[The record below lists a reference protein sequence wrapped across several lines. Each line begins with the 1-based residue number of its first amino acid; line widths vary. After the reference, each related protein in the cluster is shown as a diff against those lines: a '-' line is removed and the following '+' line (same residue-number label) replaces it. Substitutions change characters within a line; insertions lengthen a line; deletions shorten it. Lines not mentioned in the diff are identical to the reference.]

1 MKLSTKGR
9 YGLRAAVELAVR
21 SEEGPVSLSVIASEQ
36 NVSEAY
42 LEQLMRSL
50 KSAGLVSTTR
60 GKTGGY
66 LLSRPAK
73 DISAKELLA
82 ALEGSTAVVDCVG
95 TDAEAGACENACT
108 CAARPLFL
116 SLQSRIDAVLDETSL
131 ADLCDDYIEQKRRIE
146 NAKGLS

>member
-21 SEEGPVSLSVIASEQ
+21 QAEGPVSLSVLAAEQ
-36 NVSEAY
+36 GVSEAY

-50 KSAGLVSTTR
+50 KAAGLVTAAR

-66 LLSRPAK
+66 MLTRTPK
-73 DISAKELLA
+73 EISVGAVLG
-82 ALEGSTAVVDCVG
+82 ALEGTTAVVECVG
-95 TDAEAGACENACT
+95 TSAGVCENACT

-116 SLQSRIDAVLDETSL
+116 TLQNRIDAVLEQTTVQ
-131 ADLCDDYIEQKRRIE
+131 DLCDDYIEQKRRIE
-146 NAKGLS
+146 HAKSLS